1 MKCLQLLFVCWCSS
15 VLDATSC
22 IRVDGYSCVSAYW
35 KTVTCDLNITDSPVG
50 RSNTTYSLKFTE
62 LRKGTISICPLVFK
76 NHSYSCD
83 CKVLSSISFSVYNMY
98 TIQLCHDSGCC
109 TLLKTFSP
117 AQNIQLTPPY
127 EVEFRQMAEVLN
139 ITWKSGYEVHPY
151 FYSDLDY
158 ELVLQKSHSSESKKA
173 TSRWTSTSFTREQID
188 TRATYCTQVRSIP
201 HAKDYSAVW
210 SKWGPKTCWNGAQE
224 DAFSEQENIFIT
236 LTKSLGPVC
245 VVVGVLLFVFQSP
258 AARMKIK
265 TLSHAPSPAPFFQP
279 LFQKHE
285 GNLQEWLSPQ
295 GKFALTYQTEEI
307 LITEAVT
314 VEPKPITKDPEENQD
329 YHNPSVTQML
339 FTQTSYVGL
348 PGTHEASQPITMVC
362 PAGTSYT
369 QLPCSVWGLSIGEV
383 QVVSSASQDE
393 DVWDASE
400 SSHADSGCSCHDLT
414 QSPECSLPNSP
425 VGDSLPPCYCSDY
438 CILNKTAGGVVP
450 VLVSK

>member
-1 MKCLQLLFVCWCSS
+1 MLQWIVMQLYQAWC
-15 VLDATSC
+15 
-22 IRVDGYSCVSAYW
+22 
-35 KTVTCDLNITDSPVG
+35 
-50 RSNTTYSLKFTE
+50 
-62 LRKGTISICPLVFK
+62 ISMPLHK
-76 NHSYSCD
+76 
-83 CKVLSSISFSVYNMY
+83 
-98 TIQLCHDSGCC
+98 
-109 TLLKTFSP
+109 
-117 AQNIQLTPPY
+117 
-127 EVEFRQMAEVLN
+127 
-139 ITWKSGYEVHPY
+139 
-151 FYSDLDY
+151 
-158 ELVLQKSHSSESKKA
+158 
-173 TSRWTSTSFTREQID
+173 
-188 TRATYCTQVRSIP
+188 
-201 HAKDYSAVW
+201 
-210 SKWGPKTCWNGAQE
+210 
-224 DAFSEQENIFIT
+224 
-236 LTKSLGPVC
+236 
-245 VVVGVLLFVFQSP
+245 
-258 AARMKIK
+258 
-265 TLSHAPSPAPFFQP
+265 
-279 LFQKHE
+279 
-285 GNLQEWLSPQ
+285 QEWLSPQ

-450 VLVSK
+450 VLVSKWRSPNVSSDFQGSEEPRSCQQFWRKKKFTRLVPLITVAVGEGQNQTWYA